1 MKKKILSILL
11 AFCMAAGTMAVVP
24 ETVNVQA
31 AEEETVEAV
40 GDELRYGN
48 YQYQVQQDGTV
59 MITKYYDDGTT
70 SIVIPSEIDGKK
82 VTSIGLNAFI
92 HCKSFTSVTIPDTV
106 IEIGSNV
113 FVGCTNMKTVTI
125 PKSVVNIGDAAF
137 YDCNSLTNVTI
148 PDSVTSIGDRV
159 FYNCSSLENVT
170 IQNSFCDIGT
180 EAFYGTMWLYNEY
193 SKTDSFVIVNHI
205 LIDSGKYS
213 KYNEITTLTIPDSVT
228 GIAGGVFSGFD
239 KLTSITIPSSVKN
252 IGNAAFYYC
261 SGLTDVAIPDS
272 VISIGD
278 NAFCNCTGLVNI
290 SIPASVTKIGS
301 EAFQGTIWLANEAK
315 KTQLVEVN
323 HILIDGTTAS
333 GNVSIPNFI
342 TYIAG
347 RAFYQNDKLNNI
359 TIPDSVTG
367 IGEESFAYCS
377 NLTGVTIPF
386 SVTEIGEYAFAYCNK
401 LAKVIIMNSNTR
413 FSKTWSFF
421 NSPNVSISYGDQNQ
435 NTDNNSTE
443 NNNNGQKIIALST
456 IKSSVTSVTYTGKS
470 QQPAV
475 VITDTTG
482 QTVDPSNYTLT
493 YSNNK
498 NVGQAAVTATGIG
511 NYTGTL
517 TAVFNI
523 VPKGTNLSKVTAKK
537 KSFLAK
543 WKKQSA
549 QTSGYELQ
557 YATNAK
563 FKGAK
568 IKTVKKNK
576 TTSIAVKKLKS
587 KKKYYVRVRTYKTVK
602 INGKSMKLYSNWS
615 KAKKVKV
622 K

>member
-1 MKKKILSILL
+1 MKKKFLSVLL
-11 AFCMAAGTMAVVP
+11 ALCMVAGTATASP
-24 ETVNVQA
+24 EQMIVQA
-31 AEEETVEAV
+31 AEEDIVDPV
-40 GDELRYGN
+40 GDDLRYGN

-70 SIVIPSEIDGKK
+70 NIVIPSEIDGKK
-82 VTSIGLNAFI
+82 VTSMGESAFFECENLTNIVIPNSVKCIEKNAFSGCYSLTGI
-92 HCKSFTSVTIPDTV
+92 TIPDSVTTIGNSAFSRCYKLEDIQISDATYDIGWEAFSATAWLSAASSAAFDNDDPYIILNHVLIEVKGDKSITNFTIPDSVTSIAGAAFRGFNNLTTVTIPD
-106 IEIGSNV
+106 
-113 FVGCTNMKTVTI
+113 
-125 PKSVVNIGDAAF
+125 SVKYIGDYAF
-137 YDCNSLTNVTI
+137 NQCTSLTNVTI
-148 PDSVTSIGDRV
+148 PDSVIGIGEFAFYSCDNLTNITIPASVMQIGDA
-159 FYNCSSLENVT
+159 
-170 IQNSFCDIGT
+170 
-180 EAFYGTMWLYNEY
+180 AFYGTTWLDNEAKK
-193 SKTDSFVIVNHI
+193 SPFVVINNI
-205 LIDSGKYS
+205 LIDGSTASG
-213 KYNEITTLTIPDSVT
+213 NVNIPNTVT
-228 GIAGGVFSGFD
+228 YIAGHAFYEN
-239 KLTSITIPSSVKN
+239 KNITSVTIPSTVTQ
-252 IGNAAFYYC
+252 IGAYAFSS
-261 SGLTDVAIPDS
+261 SGIENVT
-272 VISIGD
+272 
-278 NAFCNCTGLVNI
+278 
-290 SIPASVTKIGS
+290 IPASVT
-301 EAFQGTIWLANEAK
+301 A
-315 KTQLVEVN
+315 V
-323 HILIDGTTAS
+323 D
-333 GNVSIPNFI
+333 
-342 TYIAG
+342 
-347 RAFYQNDKLNNI
+347 
-359 TIPDSVTG
+359 
-367 IGEESFAYCS
+367 
-377 NLTGVTIPF
+377 
-386 SVTEIGEYAFAYCNK
+386 EYAFSECPNLKNVVFLNPSTKFVYWR
-401 LAKVIIMNSNTR
+401 V
-413 FSKTWSFF
+413 FHD
-421 NSPNVSISYGDQNQ
+421 SPNVSVSYGDQNQ

-443 NNNNGQKIIALST
+443 NNNNNNGQTTVDLST
-456 IKSSVTSVTYTGKS
+456 IKPSVTNVTYTGKA
-470 QQPAV
+470 QQPTV

-523 VPKGTNLSKVTAKK
+523 VPKGTNLSKVIAKK

>member
-1 MKKKILSILL
+1 MKKKFLAVLL
-11 AFCMAAGTMAVVP
+11 ALCMVAGTATASP
-24 ETVNVQA
+24 EQMIVQA
-31 AEEETVEAV
+31 AEEDIVDPV
-40 GDELRYGN
+40 GDDLRYGN

-82 VTSIGLNAFI
+82 VTSMGESAFFECENLTNIVIPNSVKCIEKNAFSGCYSLTGI
-92 HCKSFTSVTIPDTV
+92 TIPDSVTTIGNSAFSRCYKLEDIQISDATYDIGWEAFSATAWLSAAFDNDDPYIILNHVLIEVKGDKSITNFTIPDSVTSIAGAAFRGFNNLTTVTIPD
-106 IEIGSNV
+106 
-113 FVGCTNMKTVTI
+113 
-125 PKSVVNIGDAAF
+125 SVKYIGDYAF
-137 YDCNSLTNVTI
+137 NQCTSLTNVTI
-148 PDSVTSIGDRV
+148 PDSVIGIGEFAFYSCDNLTNITIPASVMQIGDA
-159 FYNCSSLENVT
+159 
-170 IQNSFCDIGT
+170 
-180 EAFYGTMWLYNEY
+180 AFYGTTWLDNEAKK
-193 SKTDSFVIVNHI
+193 SPFVVINNI
-205 LIDSGKYS
+205 LIDGSTASG
-213 KYNEITTLTIPDSVT
+213 NVNIPNTVT
-228 GIAGGVFSGFD
+228 YIAGHAFYEN
-239 KLTSITIPSSVKN
+239 KNITSVTIPSTVTQIGAYAFNECGNLKSV
-252 IGNAAFYYC
+252 
-261 SGLTDVAIPDS
+261 TIP
-272 VISIGD
+272 
-278 NAFCNCTGLVNI
+278 T
-290 SIPASVTKIGS
+290 SVTKIGAY
-301 EAFQGTIWLANEAK
+301 AFSS
-315 KTQLVEVN
+315 
-323 HILIDGTTAS
+323 S
-333 GNVSIPNFI
+333 G
-342 TYIAG
+342 
-347 RAFYQNDKLNNI
+347 LE
-359 TIPDSVTG
+359 SVT
-367 IGEESFAYCS
+367 ILA
-377 NLTGVTIPF
+377 
-386 SVTEIGEYAFAYCNK
+386 SVTAVDEYAFSECPNLKNVVFLNPSTKFVYWRVFAD
-401 LAKVIIMNSNTR
+401 
-413 FSKTWSFF
+413 
-421 NSPNVSISYGDQNQ
+421 SPNVSVSYGDQNQ

-443 NNNNGQKIIALST
+443 NNNNNGQKIIALSI
-456 IKSSVTSVTYTGKS
+456 IKSSVTSVTYTGKA
-470 QQPAV
+470 QQPTV

-482 QTVDPSNYTLT
+482 QTVDSSNYTLT

-523 VPKGTNLSKVTAKK
+523 VPKGTNLSKVIAKK

-602 INGKSMKLYSNWS
+602 INGKSTKLYSNWS

>member
-1 MKKKILSILL
+1 MKN
-11 AFCMAAGTMAVVP
+11 VVFLNP
-24 ETVNVQA
+24 S
-31 AEEETVEAV
+31 
-40 GDELRYGN
+40 
-48 YQYQVQQDGTV
+48 
-59 MITKYYDDGTT
+59 TK
-70 SIVIPSEIDGKK
+70 
-82 VTSIGLNAFI
+82 
-92 HCKSFTSVTIPDTV
+92 
-106 IEIGSNV
+106 
-113 FVGCTNMKTVTI
+113 FV
-125 PKSVVNIGDAAF
+125 
-137 YDCNSLTNVTI
+137 YW
-148 PDSVTSIGDRV
+148 RV
-159 FYNCSSLENVT
+159 FH
-170 IQNSFCDIGT
+170 D
-180 EAFYGTMWLYNEY
+180 
-193 SKTDSFVIVNHI
+193 
-205 LIDSGKYS
+205 
-213 KYNEITTLTIPDSVT
+213 
-228 GIAGGVFSGFD
+228 
-239 KLTSITIPSSVKN
+239 
-252 IGNAAFYYC
+252 
-261 SGLTDVAIPDS
+261 
-272 VISIGD
+272 
-278 NAFCNCTGLVNI
+278 
-290 SIPASVTKIGS
+290 
-301 EAFQGTIWLANEAK
+301 
-315 KTQLVEVN
+315 
-323 HILIDGTTAS
+323 
-333 GNVSIPNFI
+333 
-342 TYIAG
+342 
-347 RAFYQNDKLNNI
+347 
-359 TIPDSVTG
+359 
-367 IGEESFAYCS
+367 
-377 NLTGVTIPF
+377 
-386 SVTEIGEYAFAYCNK
+386 
-401 LAKVIIMNSNTR
+401 
-413 FSKTWSFF
+413 
-421 NSPNVSISYGDQNQ
+421 SPNVSVSYGDQDQ
-435 NTDNNSTE
+435 NTDNNSTKN

-498 NVGQAAVTATGIG
+498 NVGQAAITATGIG

-523 VPKGTNLSKVTAKK
+523 VPKGTNLSKVIAKK

>member
-24 ETVNVQA
+24 ETVSVQA
-31 AEEETVEAV
+31 AEEETVDAV
-40 GDELRYGN
+40 GDQLRYGN

-82 VTSIGLNAFI
+82 VTSMGESAFFECENLTNIVIPNSVKCIEKNAFSGCYSLTGI
-92 HCKSFTSVTIPDTV
+92 TIPDSVTTIGNSAFSRCYKLEDIQISDATYDIGWEAFSATAWLSAASSAAFDNDDPYIILNHVLIEVKGDKSITNFTIPDSVTSIAGAAFRGFNNLTTVTIPD
-106 IEIGSNV
+106 
-113 FVGCTNMKTVTI
+113 
-125 PKSVVNIGDAAF
+125 SVKYIGDYAF
-137 YDCNSLTNVTI
+137 NQCTSLTNVTI
-148 PDSVTSIGDRV
+148 PDSVIGIGEFAFYSCDNLTNITIPASVMQIGDA
-159 FYNCSSLENVT
+159 
-170 IQNSFCDIGT
+170 
-180 EAFYGTMWLYNEY
+180 AFYGTTWLDNEAKK
-193 SKTDSFVIVNHI
+193 SPFVVINNI
-205 LIDSGKYS
+205 LIDGSTASGNVNIPNTVTCIAGHAFYENK
-213 KYNEITTLTIPDSVT
+213 NITSVTIPTSVT
-228 GIAGGVFSGFD
+228 KIGAYAFSSSGIENV
-239 KLTSITIPSSVKN
+239 T
-252 IGNAAFYYC
+252 
-261 SGLTDVAIPDS
+261 
-272 VISIGD
+272 
-278 NAFCNCTGLVNI
+278 
-290 SIPASVTKIGS
+290 IPASVT
-301 EAFQGTIWLANEAK
+301 T
-315 KTQLVEVN
+315 V
-323 HILIDGTTAS
+323 D
-333 GNVSIPNFI
+333 
-342 TYIAG
+342 
-347 RAFYQNDKLNNI
+347 
-359 TIPDSVTG
+359 
-367 IGEESFAYCS
+367 
-377 NLTGVTIPF
+377 
-386 SVTEIGEYAFAYCNK
+386 EYAFSECPNLKNVVFLNPSTKFVYWR
-401 LAKVIIMNSNTR
+401 V
-413 FSKTWSFF
+413 FHD
-421 NSPNVSISYGDQNQ
+421 SPNVSISYGDQNQ

-443 NNNNGQKIIALST
+443 NNNNNNGQTTIALST
-456 IKSSVTSVTYTGKS
+456 IKPSVTNVTYTGKA

-498 NVGQAAVTATGIG
+498 NVGQATVTATGIG

-523 VPKGTNLSKVTAKK
+523 VPKGTNLSKVIAKK

-576 TTSIAVKKLKS
+576 TTSIAVKKLKP
-587 KKKYYVRVRTYKTVK
+587 KKKYYVRVRTYKTAK
-602 INGKSMKLYSNWS
+602 INGKSTKLYSNWS

>member
-1 MKKKILSILL
+1 MKKKFLSVLL
-11 AFCMAAGTMAVVP
+11 ALCMVAGTAAASP
-24 ETVNVQA
+24 EQMIVQA
-31 AEEETVEAV
+31 AEEDIVDPV
-40 GDELRYGN
+40 GDDLRYGN

-82 VTSIGLNAFI
+82 VTSMGESAFFECENLTNIVIPNSVKCIEKNAFSGCYSLTGI
-92 HCKSFTSVTIPDTV
+92 TIPDSVTTIGNSAFSRCYKLEDIQISDATYDIGWEAFSATAWLSAAFDNDDPYIILNHVLIEVKGDKSITNFTIPDSVTSIAGAAFRGFNNLTTVTIPD
-106 IEIGSNV
+106 
-113 FVGCTNMKTVTI
+113 
-125 PKSVVNIGDAAF
+125 SVKYIGDYAF
-137 YDCNSLTNVTI
+137 NQCTSLTNVTI
-148 PDSVTSIGDRV
+148 PDSVIGIGEFAFYSCDNLTNITIPASVMQIGDA
-159 FYNCSSLENVT
+159 
-170 IQNSFCDIGT
+170 
-180 EAFYGTMWLYNEY
+180 AFYGTTWLDNEAKK
-193 SKTDSFVIVNHI
+193 SPFVVINNI
-205 LIDSGKYS
+205 LIDGSTASG
-213 KYNEITTLTIPDSVT
+213 NVNIPNTVT
-228 GIAGGVFSGFD
+228 YIAGHAFYEN
-239 KLTSITIPSSVKN
+239 KNITSVTIPSTVTQIGAYAFNECGNLKSVTIPTSVTK
-252 IGNAAFYYC
+252 IGAYAFSS
-261 SGLTDVAIPDS
+261 SGLES
-272 VISIGD
+272 V
-278 NAFCNCTGLVNI
+278 T
-290 SIPASVTKIGS
+290 IPASVT
-301 EAFQGTIWLANEAK
+301 A
-315 KTQLVEVN
+315 V
-323 HILIDGTTAS
+323 D
-333 GNVSIPNFI
+333 
-342 TYIAG
+342 
-347 RAFYQNDKLNNI
+347 
-359 TIPDSVTG
+359 
-367 IGEESFAYCS
+367 
-377 NLTGVTIPF
+377 
-386 SVTEIGEYAFAYCNK
+386 EYAFSECPNLKNVVFLNPSTKFVYWRVFAD
-401 LAKVIIMNSNTR
+401 
-413 FSKTWSFF
+413 
-421 NSPNVSISYGDQNQ
+421 SPNVSVSYGDQNQ

-443 NNNNGQKIIALST
+443 NNNNGQKTVALST
-456 IKSSVTSVTYTGKS
+456 IKPSVTNVTYNGKA

-517 TAVFNI
+517 TAAFNI

-576 TTSIAVKKLKS
+576 TTSVAVKKLRS

-602 INGKSMKLYSNWS
+602 INGKSTKLYSNWS

>member
-1 MKKKILSILL
+1 MKKKFLSVLL
-11 AFCMAAGTMAVVP
+11 ALCMVAGTAAASP
-24 ETVNVQA
+24 EQMIVQA
-31 AEEETVEAV
+31 AEEDIVDPV

-82 VTSIGLNAFI
+82 VTSMGESAFFECENLTNIVIPNSVKCIEKNAFSGCASLTSI
-92 HCKSFTSVTIPDTV
+92 TIPDSVTTIGNLAFSRCYKLEDIQISDATYDIGFDAFVATAWLSAAFDNDDPYIILNHVLIEVKGDKSITNFTIPDSVTSIAGAAFRGFNNLTTVTIPD
-106 IEIGSNV
+106 
-113 FVGCTNMKTVTI
+113 
-125 PKSVVNIGDAAF
+125 SVKYIGDYAF
-137 YDCNSLTNVTI
+137 NQCTSLTNVTI
-148 PDSVTSIGDRV
+148 PDSVIGIGEFAFYSCDNLTNITIPASVMQIGDA
-159 FYNCSSLENVT
+159 
-170 IQNSFCDIGT
+170 
-180 EAFYGTMWLYNEY
+180 AFYGTTWLDNEAKK
-193 SKTDSFVIVNHI
+193 SPFVVINNI
-205 LIDSGKYS
+205 LIDGSTASGNVNIPNTVTYIAGHAFYENK
-213 KYNEITTLTIPDSVT
+213 NITSVT
-228 GIAGGVFSGFD
+228 
-239 KLTSITIPSSVKN
+239 
-252 IGNAAFYYC
+252 
-261 SGLTDVAIPDS
+261 
-272 VISIGD
+272 
-278 NAFCNCTGLVNI
+278 
-290 SIPASVTKIGS
+290 IPASVT
-301 EAFQGTIWLANEAK
+301 T
-315 KTQLVEVN
+315 VDV
-323 HILIDGTTAS
+323 
-333 GNVSIPNFI
+333 
-342 TYIAG
+342 
-347 RAFYQNDKLNNI
+347 
-359 TIPDSVTG
+359 
-367 IGEESFAYCS
+367 
-377 NLTGVTIPF
+377 
-386 SVTEIGEYAFAYCNK
+386 YAFSECPNLKNVVFLNPSTKFVYWRVFAD
-401 LAKVIIMNSNTR
+401 
-413 FSKTWSFF
+413 
-421 NSPNVSISYGDQNQ
+421 SPNVSVSYGDQDQ

-443 NNNNGQKIIALST
+443 NNNNNGQKTIALSA
-456 IKSSVTSVTYTGKS
+456 IKPSVTNVTYNGKA
-470 QQPAV
+470 QQPTV

-482 QTVDPSNYTLT
+482 QIVAPSNYTLT

-576 TTSIAVKKLKS
+576 TTSIAVKKLKA

>member
-11 AFCMAAGTMAVVP
+11 AFCMVAGTMAVVP

-31 AEEETVEAV
+31 AEEENVDAV
-40 GDELRYGN
+40 GDQLRYGN

-82 VTSIGLNAFI
+82 VTSMGEYAFFECENLTNIVIPTSVKCIEKNAFSGCYSLTGI
-92 HCKSFTSVTIPDTV
+92 TIPDSVTTIGNSAFSRCYKLRDIQISDATYDIGFDAFVATAWQSAASSAAFDNDDPYIILNHVLIEVIGDKSITNFTIPDSVTSIAGAAFRGFNNLTTVTIPD
-106 IEIGSNV
+106 
-113 FVGCTNMKTVTI
+113 
-125 PKSVVNIGDAAF
+125 SVKYIGDYAF
-137 YDCNSLTNVTI
+137 DQCTSLTNVTI
-148 PDSVTSIGDRV
+148 PDSVIG
-159 FYNCSSLENVT
+159 
-170 IQNSFCDIGT
+170 IG
-180 EAFYGTMWLYNEY
+180 EFAFYSCDNLTN
-193 SKTDSFVIVNHI
+193 
-205 LIDSGKYS
+205 
-213 KYNEITTLTIPDSVT
+213 IT
-228 GIAGGVFSGFD
+228 
-239 KLTSITIPSSVKN
+239 
-252 IGNAAFYYC
+252 
-261 SGLTDVAIPDS
+261 
-272 VISIGD
+272 
-278 NAFCNCTGLVNI
+278 
-290 SIPASVTKIGS
+290 IPASVTQIGDA
-301 EAFQGTIWLANEAK
+301 AFYGTTWLDNEAK
-315 KTQLVEVN
+315 KSPFVVIN
-323 HILIDGTTAS
+323 NILIDGSTAS
-333 GNVSIPNFI
+333 GNVNIPNTV

-347 RAFYQNDKLNNI
+347 HAFYENKNI
-359 TIPDSVTG
+359 TS
-367 IGEESFAYCS
+367 
-377 NLTGVTIPF
+377 VTIPSTVTQIGAYAF
-386 SVTEIGEYAFAYCNK
+386 SSSGIENVTIPASVTTVDEYAFSECPNLKNVVFLNPSTKFVYWR
-401 LAKVIIMNSNTR
+401 V
-413 FSKTWSFF
+413 FHD
-421 NSPNVSISYGDQNQ
+421 SPNVSISYGDQNQ
-435 NTDNNSTE
+435 NTDNNSTD
-443 NNNNGQKIIALST
+443 NNNGQTTVALSA
-456 IKSSVTSVTYTGKS
+456 IKPSVTNVTYTGKA

-482 QTVDPSNYTLT
+482 QTVDPSNYTLA

-498 NVGQAAVTATGIG
+498 NVGQATVTATGIG

-517 TAVFNI
+517 TAAFNI

-576 TTSIAVKKLKS
+576 TTSVAVKKLKA

-602 INGKSMKLYSNWS
+602 INGKSTKLYSNWS

>member
-1 MKKKILSILL
+1 MKKKFLSVLL
-11 AFCMAAGTMAVVP
+11 ALCMVAGTATASP
-24 ETVNVQA
+24 EQMIVQA
-31 AEEETVEAV
+31 AEEDIVDPV
-40 GDELRYGN
+40 GDDLRYGN

-82 VTSIGLNAFI
+82 VTSMGESAFFECENLTNIVIPNSVKCIEKNAFSGCYSLTGI
-92 HCKSFTSVTIPDTV
+92 TIPDSVTTIGNSAFSRCYKLEDIQISDATYDIGFDAFVATAWLSAAFDNDDPYIILNHVLIEVKGDKSITNFTIPDSVTSIAGAAFRGFNNLTTVTIPD
-106 IEIGSNV
+106 
-113 FVGCTNMKTVTI
+113 
-125 PKSVVNIGDAAF
+125 SVKYIGDYAF
-137 YDCNSLTNVTI
+137 NQCTSLTNVTI
-148 PDSVTSIGDRV
+148 PDSVIGIGEFAFYSCDNLTNITIPASVMQIGDA
-159 FYNCSSLENVT
+159 
-170 IQNSFCDIGT
+170 
-180 EAFYGTMWLYNEY
+180 AFYGTTWLDNEAKK
-193 SKTDSFVIVNHI
+193 SPFVVINNI
-205 LIDSGKYS
+205 LIDGSTASG
-213 KYNEITTLTIPDSVT
+213 NVNIPNTVT
-228 GIAGGVFSGFD
+228 YIAGHAFYEN
-239 KLTSITIPSSVKN
+239 KNITSVTIPSTVTQIGAYAFSSSGIEN
-252 IGNAAFYYC
+252 I
-261 SGLTDVAIPDS
+261 T
-272 VISIGD
+272 
-278 NAFCNCTGLVNI
+278 
-290 SIPASVTKIGS
+290 IPASVT
-301 EAFQGTIWLANEAK
+301 A
-315 KTQLVEVN
+315 V
-323 HILIDGTTAS
+323 D
-333 GNVSIPNFI
+333 
-342 TYIAG
+342 
-347 RAFYQNDKLNNI
+347 
-359 TIPDSVTG
+359 
-367 IGEESFAYCS
+367 
-377 NLTGVTIPF
+377 
-386 SVTEIGEYAFAYCNK
+386 EYAFSECPNLKNVVFLNPSTKFVYWR
-401 LAKVIIMNSNTR
+401 V
-413 FSKTWSFF
+413 FHD
-421 NSPNVSISYGDQNQ
+421 SPNVSVSYGDQNQ
-435 NTDNNSTE
+435 NTDNNSTKKD
-443 NNNNGQKIIALST
+443 NNNGQKIIALST

-498 NVGQAAVTATGIG
+498 NVGQATVTATGIG
-511 NYTGTL
+511 NYTGIL

-523 VPKGTNLSKVTAKK
+523 VPKGTNLSKVIAKK

-602 INGKSMKLYSNWS
+602 INGKSIKLYSNWS